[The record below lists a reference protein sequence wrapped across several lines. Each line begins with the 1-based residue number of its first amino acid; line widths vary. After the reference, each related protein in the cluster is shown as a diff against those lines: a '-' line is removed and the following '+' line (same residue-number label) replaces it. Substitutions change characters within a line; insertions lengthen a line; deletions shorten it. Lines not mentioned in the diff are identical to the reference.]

1 MKRKPINQK
10 KNNILILSKKLH
22 QDKTINTNS
31 KEIRTIRNILRRII
45 KLFLKNPNNLYKH
58 WNRVITNMKMTN
70 NMEMTNTF
78 MIITTKM
85 IKMIMMMIL
94 IT

>member
-58 WNRVITNMKMTN
+58 
-70 NMEMTNTF
+70 
-78 MIITTKM
+78 
-85 IKMIMMMIL
+85 
-94 IT
+94 